1 MSVPSSH
8 YFIYTEHNSYL
19 TENQL
24 SSACSVVPIIKAWKR
39 GVRVIEL
46 DIWPNSTKDDK
57 EDPDNSCGT
66 DYMIEIDQRAC
77 FCCFSISCHNTP
89 GRPSQI
95 RSLGQR
101 SSDARADKIPLARG
115 LEVSH
120 LKFNKTFK
128 RSYNVKSNHN
138 LDDEDNDNCD
148 KRLKASEPLV
158 HERLIAIRARKSK
171 GGLKERCVVFDALV
185 RCARLA
191 RLWDLYA
198 ITSCP
203 FRFYY
208 TNPAMRL
215 LNKYFGLLVM
225 VSCNAS
231 ASSIEDGSFTLS
243 NEWWKISAVNSTYTM
258 CPTYPFALLV
268 PKCIRK
274 QSCSHTVIPT
284 SSWSHDEYEEVM
296 LCSS

>member
-203 FRFYY
+203 FRFHY

-268 PKCIRK
+268 PKCI
-274 QSCSHTVIPT
+274 S
-284 SSWSHDEYEEVM
+284 DEEV
-296 LCSS
+296 LQASTFW